1 MQDEIPK
8 PGSTISLISSAQV
21 RYEGIL
27 EIIQMGPDESSIT
40 LANGTLS
47 AAALK
52 HNLKEKS
59 SYSLQTQHFRDIMV
73 LMAAEAST
81 KLRCVVASFQYLS

>member
-1 MQDEIPK
+1 MTDEIPK

-40 LANGTLS
+40 LANGAVIIKL
-47 AAALK
+47 
-52 HNLKEKS
+52 E
-59 SYSLQTQHFRDIMV
+59 SL
-73 LMAAEAST
+73 
-81 KLRCVVASFQYLS
+81 LRL